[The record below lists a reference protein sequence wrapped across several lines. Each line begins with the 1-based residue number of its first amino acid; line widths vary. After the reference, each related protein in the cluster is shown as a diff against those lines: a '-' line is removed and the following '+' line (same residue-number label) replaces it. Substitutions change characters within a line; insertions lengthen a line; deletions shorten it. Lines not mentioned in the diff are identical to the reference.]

1 MAPSSKPPPQ
11 PPAPIHT
18 GSSEPLQVILTGRP
32 GGPGSPGWPCKS
44 NGRGS
49 EAGGLLGPCS
59 SLLQP
64 LPDSGSPLP
73 VLSPQQALTLTP
85 GVPTGPGSPLAP
97 VRPWGRKKVDQ

>member
-1 MAPSSKPPPQ
+1 MARLQIPPDPHRVIGASAGYTHRQ
-11 PPAPIHT
+11 ARGT
-18 GSSEPLQVILTGRP
+18 WEPGLALQEQWERLR
-32 GGPGSPGWPCKS
+32 GW
-44 NGRGS
+44 
-49 EAGGLLGPCS
+49 GLLGPCS

-97 VRPWGRKKVDQ
+97 VRPWGIKKVDQ